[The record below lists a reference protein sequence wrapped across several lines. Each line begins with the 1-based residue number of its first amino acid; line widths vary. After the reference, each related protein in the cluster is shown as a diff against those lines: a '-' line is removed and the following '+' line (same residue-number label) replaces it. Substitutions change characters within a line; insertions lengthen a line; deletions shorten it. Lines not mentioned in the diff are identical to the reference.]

1 MSKYLK
7 TNSGFTLIEL
17 LIVIAIIGVL
27 AAIAIPQLAGQDADF
42 EATQANMR
50 TLMTELEAE
59 RAQYGGFIWNDP
71 SDPDSFDDLMNVVER
86 EDVADDFRSS
96 GAAALEDTDGI
107 DPHFDTEWDDGDYT
121 IVVATDDA
129 AIGVD
134 GGDGAGTYVWDD
146 LWDDSLGD
154 NDWVIM
160 IQNGSIRS
168 QEED

>member
-59 RAQYGGFIWNDP
+59 RAQYGGFIWDDP
-71 SDPDSFDDLMNVVER
+71 SDPGSFDDLMNVER
-86 EDVADDFRSS
+86 EDVDDDFRSS

-107 DPHFDTEWDDGDYT
+107 DSHFDTEWDDGDYT

-129 AIGVD
+129 AIVDD
-134 GGDGAGTYVWDD
+134 GGDGAGNYDWDD
-146 LWDDSLGD
+146 DDPLGD
-154 NDWVIM
+154 NDWAIM